1 LNSSSPL
8 PCLFLIPTGIGCEV
22 GGYAGD
28 AIPSAR
34 LLAAATGCLITHPNV
49 MNGAS
54 LFWNDERIQ
63 YVEGYS
69 IDRFVGGEFYLR
81 PVRKQRVG
89 ILLDAGLEPEL
100 RERHLQAVDGCRATL
115 GLDIGPVVT
124 TEAPLEITF
133 SIASSGASWGEI
145 SNLSP
150 LLRAGDRLKE
160 NGATA
165 IAIVTRFPD
174 DSGSKEL
181 DAYRQGRGV
190 DFIAGAEA
198 VISHSLVRHLCIPC
212 AHAPA
217 VAPLPIED
225 CLDPRVA
232 GEELGHTFLPCVL
245 VGLSRAPDLITKDS
259 LPRISNILQPGL
271 IGIENVGALVAPKGA
286 LGGEAVLGCIE
297 RNIPLIVVSNSG
309 VLKVDLDSLGLK
321 SKLETIGSKQIFSA
335 KNYFEAAGLL
345 VALRAGVAINSL
357 NRPIYKVEKI

>member
-1 LNSSSPL
+1 MNSSSPL

-28 AIPSAR
+28 AIPYAR

-89 ILLDAGLEPEL
+89 ILLDAALEPEL

-124 TEAPLEITF
+124 TESPLEITL
-133 SIASSGASWGEI
+133 STASSGSSWGGI

-174 DSGSKEL
+174 DLGSKEL

-190 DFIAGAEA
+190 DSIAGAEA
-198 VISHSLVRHLCIPC
+198 VISHLLVRHLCIPC

-217 VAPLPIED
+217 VSPLPLED

-232 GEELGHTFLPCVL
+232 GEELGYTFLPCVL
-245 VGLSRAPDLITKDS
+245 VGLSRSPDLITKDF
-259 LPRISNILQPGL
+259 LPKITNISQSDL
-271 IGIENVGALVAPKGA
+271 IGVEHLGALVVPKGA

-297 RNIPLIVVSNSG
+297 RNIPLIVVANSG

-321 SKLETIGSKQIFSA
+321 SNLEVIGSRQIYSA
-335 KNYFEAAGLL
+335 KTYIEAAGILM
-345 VALRAGVAINSL
+345 ALREGIAINSL
-357 NRPIYKVEKI
+357 NRPIHKVEKI